1 MSDKQDKDAKPAKGK
16 GMLVKAVLG
25 VVLVAAGGGGTFA
38 LVQSGVVGGGKEHVR
53 EDNQPKLVRKGEE
66 DPFAPKA
73 EGKEGEAPADID
85 GEGGSEFRTS
95 YYNFTEDF
103 TSNLKNSSA
112 LVQIS
117 IACSTRR
124 DGRVLMWV
132 RKHELAIRSE
142 ILVVLADTPE
152 EDAFTPEG
160 KQRLE
165 KRLTAAINKVLTETE
180 GFGGVDAVYFKSFLV
195 Q

>member
-73 EGKEGEAPADID
+73 EGKEGEGP
-85 GEGGSEFRTS
+85 
-95 YYNFTEDF
+95 
-103 TSNLKNSSA
+103 
-112 LVQIS
+112 
-117 IACSTRR
+117 RR
-124 DGRVLMWV
+124 HR
-132 RKHELAIRSE
+132 RRRR
-142 ILVVLADTPE
+142 
-152 EDAFTPEG
+152 
-160 KQRLE
+160 QRIPHQLLQFHRGLHLE
-165 KRLTAAINKVLTETE
+165 P
-180 GFGGVDAVYFKSFLV
+180 
-195 Q
+195 